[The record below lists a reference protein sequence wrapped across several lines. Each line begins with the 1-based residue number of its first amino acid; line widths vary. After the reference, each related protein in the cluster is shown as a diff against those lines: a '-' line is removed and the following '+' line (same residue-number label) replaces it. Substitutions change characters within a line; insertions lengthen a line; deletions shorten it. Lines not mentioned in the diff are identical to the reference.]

1 MGALI
6 QFRESATLLNFPRA
20 ARSARSLIAAALKHH
35 RLPEVLAEEVLRD
48 IGTED
53 NPEVVLAAALGK
65 RMRAQP
71 IDFETARGVLLLGP
85 LGAGKSAVAAK
96 IVHIAAL
103 IGRKTECSSAA
114 DGMALFR
121 TASFESDALMV
132 MEAPGFNPVN
142 RRALSAF
149 SALGEADGV
158 ECIGVVSAAS
168 DAEDVAEIVSALRLK
183 RIIVTG
189 LDLTSRLGAT
199 VAAITGGAGLAHV
212 SYGPRSDDTLDM
224 LAPELLAKML
234 LD

>member
-6 QFRESATLLNFPRA
+6 QLREGATLLNSPRA
-20 ARSARSLIAAALKHH
+20 AQCARSLIAAALKHH
-35 RLPEVLAEEVLRD
+35 RLPELLADGLLRD
-48 IGTED
+48 IGAGD
-53 NPEVVLAAALGK
+53 NPEMLLAAALGK
-65 RMRAQP
+65 RMRARP
-71 IDFETARGVLLLGP
+71 IDFETARGILLLGP
-85 LGAGKSAVAAK
+85 AGAGKSAAAAK
-96 IVHIAAL
+96 IMHIAAL
-103 IGRKTECSSAA
+103 MGRKIECASAA

-132 MEAPGFNPVN
+132 MEAPGFNPIN

-168 DAEDVAEIVSALRLK
+168 DAEDVAETVSALRLK

-189 LDLTSRLGAT
+189 LDRTSRLGAT

-212 SYGPRSDDTLDM
+212 TYGPRPDDTLDM

>member
-6 QFRESATLLNFPRA
+6 QLREGATLLNFPRA
-20 ARSARSLIAAALKHH
+20 ALSARSLVASALKRH
-35 RLPEVLAEEVLRD
+35 RLPEQLAETLLREM
-48 IGTED
+48 GAGD
-53 NPEVVLAAALGK
+53 NPEMLLTAALGK
-65 RMRAQP
+65 RMCALP
-71 IDFETARGVLLLGP
+71 IDFQKARGILLLGP
-85 LGAGKSAVAAK
+85 TGAGKSAVAAK
-96 IVHIAAL
+96 ILHIAAL
-103 IGRKTECSSAA
+103 IGRKIECASAA

-121 TASFESDALMV
+121 TATFESDALMV

-158 ECIGVVSAAS
+158 ESIGVVSAAS
-168 DAEDVAEIVSALRLK
+168 DAEDVAEIVGALRLK

-189 LDLTSRLGAT
+189 LDRTSRLGAT
-199 VAAITGGAGLAHV
+199 VAAITGGARLAHV
-212 SYGPRSDDTLDM
+212 TYGPRPDDTLDM